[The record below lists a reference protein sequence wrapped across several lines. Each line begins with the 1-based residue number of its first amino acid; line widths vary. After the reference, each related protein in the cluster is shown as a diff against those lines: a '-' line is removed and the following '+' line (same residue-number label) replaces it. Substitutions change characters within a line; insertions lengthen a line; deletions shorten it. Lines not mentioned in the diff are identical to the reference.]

1 MSEISFLRYSSSFI
15 AITCCLILPLTV
27 EWINI
32 PFGTASNSNTNP
44 TTKLTTTTTLTD
56 NKSNEEHVSFYYF
69 EIHVLLYHISIL
81 ACSSFVQLYFY
92 FKLLMMIVGI
102 SIYLIGFQMQKS
114 YQTVADSMDTTHFFL
129 FAELFIQLFFFV
141 LFLHLIDRRVIKEN
155 FFFLNISKIFFF
167 FWKNRLK

>member
-32 PFGTASNSNTNP
+32 PFGTAISSITDP
-44 TTKLTTTTTLTD
+44 TTTLTTTTTTTTLTD
-56 NKSNEEHVSFYYF
+56 NKSNKEHVSFYYF

-114 YQTVADSMDTTHFFL
+114 YQAVADSMDTTHFFL

-141 LFLHLIDRRVIKEN
+141 LFLHLIDRRVIRE
-155 FFFLNISKIFFF
+155 KIFF
-167 FWKNRLK
+167 

>member
-1 MSEISFLRYSSSFI
+1 MNYRNSTLKFFFYQNKFFSFSF
-15 AITCCLILPLTV
+15 AVVAEPDSDEEDCVHLL
-27 EWINI
+27 
-32 PFGTASNSNTNP
+32 
-44 TTKLTTTTTLTD
+44 LTD
-56 NKSNEEHVSFYYF
+56 NKSNKEHVSFYYF

-114 YQTVADSMDTTHFFL
+114 YQAVADSMDTTHFFL

-141 LFLHLIDRRVIKEN
+141 LFLHLIDRRVIRE
-155 FFFLNISKIFFF
+155 KIFF
-167 FWKNRLK
+167 